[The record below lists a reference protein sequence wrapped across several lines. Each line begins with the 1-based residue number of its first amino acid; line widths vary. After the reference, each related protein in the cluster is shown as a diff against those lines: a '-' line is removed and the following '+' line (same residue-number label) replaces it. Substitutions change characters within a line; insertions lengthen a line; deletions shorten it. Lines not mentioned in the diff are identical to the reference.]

1 VSEGGLEQQQLVLSS
16 RRKFAKYFFAKKM
29 LSFWCWTNSLY
40 SSFHILLLFVLFLLS
55 EGEHGTNKVL
65 YGGRQEHEGSGVEK
79 QKGETFCVWPLQLY

>member
-1 VSEGGLEQQQLVLSS
+1 MSEGGLEQQQLVLSS

-55 EGEHGTNKVL
+55 GYLPYQSSTLFDICIYANIHISPMTHIL
-65 YGGRQEHEGSGVEK
+65 SGVK
-79 QKGETFCVWPLQLY
+79 FDFSRR